1 MVLRPGAEGPGRPA
15 DGTPAGAGA
24 PAGTGRALPCALWLI
39 PVADLGGVARHVLD
53 VVRTGLP
60 GWRLVVLCP
69 EGPLADALR
78 AQGGPVLTGP
88 VSPADG
94 AARATSEIRRVLQ
107 RLRPDLLHTHLAFA
121 DLTGAA
127 AVVGLRS
134 GRGRRIRL
142 VSTEHG
148 ISGVRGYFQAGRSRA
163 AVTAALHRGRLHR
176 TDAVIAVSDST
187 RRQILA
193 QWGGG
198 ARVVVIRNE
207 VAPPATP
214 PQPRPGLRVLSL
226 ARLAPEKRIDQL
238 LRAMALV
245 IADHPEA
252 TLTVAGTGPLESAL
266 RDLARELCI
275 ADHVRFPGHVEAASA
290 LAEQDVVAQLSV
302 WENLSYTLLDAV
314 AHGLGVVATDV
325 GGNREIVPEHCLVPA
340 QDQAGV
346 ARVIV
351 QQGTVVAARPERG
364 GAGDPARMC
373 AGITRIY
380 AGVAG

>member
-1 MVLRPGAEGPGRPA
+1 MSGLLRRG
-15 DGTPAGAGA
+15 GAGE
-24 PAGTGRALPCALWLI
+24 PIALWLI

-53 VVRTGLP
+53 VARTGLP
-60 GWRLVVLCP
+60 GWRLVVMCP
-69 EGPLADALR
+69 EGPLAEALR
-78 AQGGPVLTGP
+78 ALGAPVLTGP

-94 AARATSEIRRVLQ
+94 AARATAEVRRVLQ

-148 ISGVRGYFQAGRSRA
+148 ISGVRGYFQAGRPQA
-163 AVTAALHRGRLHR
+163 AAKAALHRGRLRR
-176 TDAVIAVSDST
+176 TDTVIAVSDST
-187 RRQILA
+187 RQQILA

-290 LAEQDVVAQLSV
+290 LAEHDVVAQLSV

-325 GGNREIVPEHCLVPA
+325 GGNGEIVPERCLVPA
-340 QDQAGV
+340 EDHEGV

-351 QQGTVVAARPERG
+351 EQGKDVAARPECG
-364 GAGDPARMC
+364 GAGDLSRMC
-373 AGITRIY
+373 AGLTRIY
-380 AGVAG
+380 EGVAG